1 MKIIGQL
8 KAILGLDKSGFDR
21 GLKDAEKK
29 TNIFSGAV
37 KKLGAVFAGVFAAG
51 KIVQIGKEMVDLGG
65 QAEGVRA
72 AFQRLNDPNL
82 LKDLRK
88 ATAGTVDD
96 LKLMQYAVRAEN
108 FNIPLS
114 RLGTFFEF
122 ATKRASQTGESVDY
136 LVESIVNGIGRKS
149 TLVMD
154 NLGISAAEL
163 QEEVKKTGDFG
174 VAAAN
179 IIERSMGKMGDVV
192 VTNKQKAQA
201 LGAAWTNIKTELGER
216 LMPIIG
222 KIAEWG
228 LKTLPKIIS
237 IFGGM
242 RRAIVGVI
250 NYFIDLYNES
260 ILFRGVIQGI
270 IFVASTLW
278 DSFKTGIKTT
288 VDYFDILGQVVKD
301 VFTGN
306 WKAIGDH
313 VRQGLQGIAET
324 TQDYAQS
331 IADNWDKMMEDMT
344 KRPHVQLIEI
354 TPVAPGQTAPATT
367 GMSAGTGGGGG
378 GIAKHKTESLISAG
392 AGAAALPQVAPALE
406 SLTLLQM
413 GIDQT
418 KAKLVDMGKVTDQVF
433 GGLADSFYDAFTSTD
448 DILTAFGKSFGTF
461 IKQLIARMV
470 AATAAAL
477 ALAVV
482 MSMIPGLGAASGI
495 SKAASF
501 GQIFGGLLT
510 KGLGI
515 GMANGGTVPAGFP
528 NDSFGPVMLSSGE
541 TVLTAEQSRLLGGRI
556 NVFVTGEILG
566 RNIVLAGR
574 RADTEN

>member
-51 KIVQIGKEMVDLGG
+51 KLIQFGNELVDLGG
-65 QAEGVRA
+65 KAEGVRA
-72 AFQRLNDPNL
+72 AFNRLNDPNL

-114 RLGTFFEF
+114 KLASFFEF
-122 ATKRASQTGESVDY
+122 ATKRAVQTGESVDY
-136 LVESIVNGIGRKS
+136 LVESIINGIGRKS

-163 QEEVKKTGDFG
+163 QEEIKKTGDFG
-174 VAAAN
+174 LAAGN
-179 IIERSMGKMGDVV
+179 IIERSMEQMGDVTI
-192 VTNKQKAQA
+192 TNKQKAEA
-201 LGAAWTNIKTELGER
+201 LGVAWTNIKTELGER

-228 LKTLPKIIS
+228 LKTLPKIIDA
-237 IFGGM
+237 FGGM

-260 ILFRGVIQGI
+260 ILFRGVIQAI
-270 IFVASTLW
+270 IFAGRILW

-288 VDYFDILGQVVKD
+288 IGYFGILGQVVKD

-313 VRQGLQGIAET
+313 VRQGLHGVAEDI
-324 TQDYAQS
+324 QDYGQA
-331 IADNWDKMMEDMT
+331 IADNWNKIMENMT
-344 KRPHVQLIEI
+344 KRPHVQLIEVK
-354 TPVAPGQTAPATT
+354 PVAAGETTAMTPGKAA
-367 GMSAGTGGGGG
+367 GGGAAT
-378 GIAKHKTESLISAG
+378 AKHKTESLISTG
-392 AGAAALPQVAPALE
+392 AGAATLPQVAPALE

-413 GIDQT
+413 GIEQT

-448 DILTAFGKSFGTF
+448 DVLTAFGKSFGQF
-461 IKQLIARMV
+461 IKQMVAKMV

-482 MSMIPGLGAASGI
+482 MSMIPGLGAAAGFSQ
-495 SKAASF
+495 AATF
-501 GQIFGGLLT
+501 GQMFSGLLV
-510 KGLGI
+510 KGMGV
-515 GMANGGTVPAGFP
+515 GMQNGGTIPPGYP

>member
-51 KIVQIGKEMVDLGG
+51 KLIQFGNELVDLGG
-65 QAEGVRA
+65 KAEGVRA
-72 AFQRLNDPNL
+72 AFNRLNDPNL

-114 RLGTFFEF
+114 KLASFFEF
-122 ATKRASQTGESVDY
+122 ATKRAVQTGESVDY
-136 LVESIVNGIGRKS
+136 LVESIINGIGRKS

-163 QEEVKKTGDFG
+163 QEEIKKTGDFG
-174 VAAAN
+174 LAAGN
-179 IIERSMGKMGDVV
+179 IIERSMEQMGDVTI
-192 VTNKQKAQA
+192 TNKQKAEA
-201 LGAAWTNIKTELGER
+201 LGVAWTNIKTELGER

-228 LKTLPKIIS
+228 LKTLPKIIDA
-237 IFGGM
+237 FGGM

-260 ILFRGVIQGI
+260 ILFRGVIQAI
-270 IFVASTLW
+270 IFAGRILW

-288 VDYFDILGQVVKD
+288 IGYFGILGQVVKD

-313 VRQGLQGIAET
+313 VRQGLQGVAEDV
-324 TQDYAQS
+324 QDYGQAV
-331 IADNWDKMMEDMT
+331 ADNWNKMMEDMT
-344 KRPHVQLIEI
+344 KRPHVQYVEI
-354 TPVAPGQTAPATT
+354 KTVPEGEAPTGATPAKT
-367 GMSAGTGGGGG
+367 GGTGTAGP
-378 GIAKHKTESLISAG
+378 KKESLISTG
-392 AGAAALPQVAPALE
+392 AGAASLPQVAPALE

-413 GIDQT
+413 GIEQT
-418 KAKLVDMGKVTDQVF
+418 KVKLVDMGKVTDQVF
-433 GGLADSFYDAFTSTD
+433 GGLADTFYDAFTSTD
-448 DILTAFGKSFGTF
+448 DVLTAFGKSFGQF
-461 IKQLIARMV
+461 IKQMVAKMV

-477 ALAVV
+477 ALAAV
-482 MSMIPGLGAASGI
+482 MSMIPGLGAAAGFSQ
-495 SKAASF
+495 AATF
-501 GQIFGGLLT
+501 GQMFSGLLV
-510 KGLGI
+510 KGMGV
-515 GMANGGTVPAGFP
+515 GMQNGGTIPPGYP

-566 RNIVLAGR
+566 RDIVLAGR

>member
-8 KAILGLDKSGFDR
+8 KAILGLDKTGFDR

-29 TNIFSGAV
+29 TNVFSGAI
-37 KKLGAVFAGVFAAG
+37 KKLGGIFAGVFAAG
-51 KIVQIGKEMVDLGG
+51 KLIQFGNALVDLGG
-65 QAEGVRA
+65 KAEGVRA
-72 AFQRLNDPNL
+72 AFNKLNQPDL

-108 FNIPLS
+108 INIPLS
-114 RLGTFFEF
+114 TLASFFEF

-136 LVESIVNGIGRKS
+136 LTESIINGIGRKS

-163 QEEVKKTGDFG
+163 QAEVAKVGDFG
-174 VAAAN
+174 LAAGN
-179 IIERSMGKMGDVV
+179 IIEKGMAKMGDVL
-192 VTNKQKAQA
+192 VTNKQKAQS

-237 IFGGM
+237 VFGGM

-270 IFVASTLW
+270 IFVARTLW

-288 VDYFDILGQVVKD
+288 VGYFGILGQVVKD

-367 GMSAGTGGGGG
+367 GMPTGAGGGGG
-378 GIAKHKTESLISAG
+378 TAKHKTESLISTG

-413 GIDQT
+413 GIEQT
-418 KAKLVDMGKVTDQVF
+418 KTKLVDMGKVTDQVF

-495 SKAASF
+495 SKGATF

-541 TVLTAEQSRLLGGRI
+541 TVLTAEQSRNLSRGIDITVHGDISGRTI
-556 NVFVTGEILG
+556 A
-566 RNIVLAGR
+566 LAGR
-574 RADTEN
+574 RTDIEN